1 VSLLSGARGF
11 VAVVRE
17 ENLPFMAAGIAYY
30 AIASVVPVLV
40 LLLAMLGLFGAAE
53 PASRIARGY
62 LDGGGERV
70 LDAVLTATR
79 GRGTVG
85 VVGLVLLLW
94 SGSKLFRGLTVAF
107 AEIYDEASELSL
119 PKRVLRS
126 VAVLAVLSFTLGL
139 LTATG
144 LALGLL
150 QFPVVAPTVV
160 GNAVAFLVLVA
171 ALVPLYYLLPPVSVT
186 LGHVLPGAVLTAV
199 GWVVLQVVLFY
210 YARSV
215 GRYVAYGVLGAVLLF
230 VAFLYLAAMIL
241 LAGAVL
247 NVVVDGRTHRSTA

>member
-1 VSLLSGARGF
+1 MSLLAGARGF

-40 LLLAMLGLFGAAE
+40 LLLAVLGAFGAAQ
-53 PASRIARGY
+53 PASSAVRAS
-62 LDGGGERV
+62 LDGGGGRV

-85 VVGLVLLLW
+85 AAGLLVLLW
-94 SGSKLFRGLTVAF
+94 SGSKIFRGLTVAF
-107 AEIYDEASELSL
+107 AEIYDEESTLSL
-119 PKRVLRS
+119 PERVLRS
-126 VAVLAVLSFTLGL
+126 VAVLAVLSFTVGL
-139 LTATG
+139 LTATA

-150 QFPVVAPTVV
+150 QFPVVAPTLV
-160 GNAVAFLVLVA
+160 GNAVAFLVLVV
-171 ALVPLYYLLPPVSVT
+171 ALLPLFYLLPPVSVSP
-186 LGHVLPGAVLTAV
+186 GHVLPGAVLTAL
-199 GWVVLQVVLFY
+199 GWVTLQAALFS

-215 GRYVAYGVLGAVLLF
+215 GGYVAYGVLGGVLLF
-230 VAFLYLAAMIL
+230 VAFLYLAAMVL

-247 NVVVDGRTHRSTA
+247 NVVADGRTHRSAA